1 MIAFFILIVSII
13 LNIVMLLFILK
24 IKKNSYKNDNTI
36 LKEILDKVS
45 TNELNFVDSSAINII
60 NVLKQH
66 YKIDFCTI
74 LIKENDTL
82 KVIASNVD
90 LLYYDELEKHCCDLL
105 TKTKGRAIIN
115 TGEDTFLDYNSAN
128 KRAIKYSY
136 FIPLG
141 NIGALFIENHDIYAG
156 NDFEVE
162 FFTVV
167 MKNIGIILQNCIYQ
181 DKISTLAM
189 KDNLTSL
196 YNRNYMIKH
205 IEILQ
210 KKEVPIIL
218 AIMDIDKF
226 KNVNDTYGHDFGDLV
241 LKESSNFIKNRLE
254 DDDEIYRWGGEEFL
268 ILIKNSDIYASK
280 VICEKILNDI
290 RQHELAYK
298 DENIKVTMTFGLAEF
313 NLENND
319 IERVLKQADVNLYK
333 GKSTIKNCVVID

>member
-1 MIAFFILIVSII
+1 MIAFFILIGSII

-82 KVIASNVD
+82 KVITSNVD

-128 KRAIKYSY
+128 KRDIKYSY

-181 DKISTLAM
+181 DKISKLAM

-196 YNRNYMIKH
+196 YNRNYLMKH
-205 IEILQ
+205 IEILR

-226 KNVNDTYGHDFGDLV
+226 KNVNDTYGHDFGDVV
-241 LKESSNFIKNRLE
+241 LKEASNFIKNRLE
-254 DDDEIYRWGGEEFL
+254 DDDEIYRWGGEEFVISFTNQDMNMVFEKL
-268 ILIKNSDIYASK
+268 NNIREELSNYNITDGVTNLKITAS
-280 VICEKILNDI
+280 
-290 RQHELAYK
+290 
-298 DENIKVTMTFGLAEF
+298 FGLAEF
-313 NLENND
+313 SEGLTLDNC
-319 IERVLKQADVNLYK
+319 LKSADDGLYK
-333 GKSTIKNCVVID
+333 SKENGRNQINIA

>member
-141 NIGALFIENHDIYAG
+141 NIGALFIENHDIYVG

-254 DDDEIYRWGGEEFL
+254 DDDEIYRWGGEEFVISFTNQDMNMVFEKL
-268 ILIKNSDIYASK
+268 NNIREELSNYNITDGVTNLKITAS
-280 VICEKILNDI
+280 
-290 RQHELAYK
+290 
-298 DENIKVTMTFGLAEF
+298 FGLAEF
-313 NLENND
+313 SKGLTLDNC
-319 IERVLKQADVNLYK
+319 LKSADDGLYK
-333 GKSTIKNCVVID
+333 SKENGRNQINIA

>member
-181 DKISTLAM
+181 DKISKLAM

-226 KNVNDTYGHDFGDLV
+226 KNVNDTYGHDFGDV
-241 LKESSNFIKNRLE
+241 ILKEASNFIKNRLE
-254 DDDEIYRWGGEEFL
+254 DDDEIYRWGGEEFVISFTNQDMNMVFEKL
-268 ILIKNSDIYASK
+268 NNIREELSNYNITDGVNNLKITAS
-280 VICEKILNDI
+280 
-290 RQHELAYK
+290 
-298 DENIKVTMTFGLAEF
+298 FGLAEF
-313 NLENND
+313 SEGLTLDNC
-319 IERVLKQADVNLYK
+319 LKRADDGLYK
-333 GKSTIKNCVVID
+333 SKENGRNQINIA

>member
-13 LNIVMLLFILK
+13 LNIVMLLLILK

-254 DDDEIYRWGGEEFL
+254 DDDEIYRWGGEEFVISFTNQDMNMVFEKL
-268 ILIKNSDIYASK
+268 NNIREELSNYSITDGVTNLKITAS
-280 VICEKILNDI
+280 
-290 RQHELAYK
+290 
-298 DENIKVTMTFGLAEF
+298 FGLAEF
-313 NLENND
+313 SEGLTLDNC
-319 IERVLKQADVNLYK
+319 LKSADDGLYK
-333 GKSTIKNCVVID
+333 SKENGRNQINIA

>member
-1 MIAFFILIVSII
+1 MLIIIILIVLLIISLSI
-13 LNIVMLLFILK
+13 NVLLIQK
-24 IKKNSYKNDNTI
+24 SKKVNDSFI

-74 LIKENDTL
+74 LIKENDNL
-82 KVIASNVD
+82 KVIASDVD
-90 LLYYDELEKHCCDLL
+90 LLYYDELEKHCCYLL

-141 NIGALFIENHDIYAG
+141 NIGALYIENHDNYAG

-189 KDNLTSL
+189 RDNLTSL

-205 IEILQ
+205 MEILQ

-226 KNVNDTYGHDFGDLV
+226 KNVNDTYGHDFGDVV
-241 LKESSNFIKNRLE
+241 LKEASNFIKNRLE
-254 DDDEIYRWGGEEFL
+254 DDDEIYRWGGEEFVISFTNQDMNIVFEKL
-268 ILIKNSDIYASK
+268 NNIREELSNYNITDGVTNLKITAS
-280 VICEKILNDI
+280 
-290 RQHELAYK
+290 
-298 DENIKVTMTFGLAEF
+298 FGLAEF
-313 NLENND
+313 SEGLTLD
-319 IERVLKQADVNLYK
+319 KCLKRADDGLYK
-333 GKSTIKNCVVID
+333 SKENGRNQINIA

>member
-254 DDDEIYRWGGEEFL
+254 DDDEIYRWGGEEFVISFTNQDMNMVFEKL
-268 ILIKNSDIYASK
+268 NNIREELSNYNITDGVTNLKITAS
-280 VICEKILNDI
+280 
-290 RQHELAYK
+290 
-298 DENIKVTMTFGLAEF
+298 FGLAEF
-313 NLENND
+313 SKGLTLDNC
-319 IERVLKQADVNLYK
+319 LKSADDGLYK
-333 GKSTIKNCVVID
+333 SKENGRNQINIA

>member
-1 MIAFFILIVSII
+1 MIAFFILIGSII

-82 KVIASNVD
+82 KVITSNVD

-181 DKISTLAM
+181 DKISKLAM

-196 YNRNYMIKH
+196 YNRNYLMKH
-205 IEILQ
+205 IEILR

-226 KNVNDTYGHDFGDLV
+226 KNVNDTYGHDFGDVV
-241 LKESSNFIKNRLE
+241 LKEASNFIKNRLE
-254 DDDEIYRWGGEEFL
+254 DDDEIYRWGGEEFVISFTNQDMNMVFEKL
-268 ILIKNSDIYASK
+268 NNIREELSNYNITDGVTNLKITAS
-280 VICEKILNDI
+280 
-290 RQHELAYK
+290 
-298 DENIKVTMTFGLAEF
+298 FGLAEF
-313 NLENND
+313 SEGLTLDNC
-319 IERVLKQADVNLYK
+319 LKSADDGLYK
-333 GKSTIKNCVVID
+333 SKENGRNQINIA

>member
-189 KDNLTSL
+189 KDNLTSS

-254 DDDEIYRWGGEEFL
+254 DDDEIYRWGGEEFVISFTNQDMNMVFEKL
-268 ILIKNSDIYASK
+268 NNIREELSNYNITDGVTNLKITAS
-280 VICEKILNDI
+280 
-290 RQHELAYK
+290 
-298 DENIKVTMTFGLAEF
+298 FGLAEF
-313 NLENND
+313 SKGLTLDNC
-319 IERVLKQADVNLYK
+319 LKSADDGLYK
-333 GKSTIKNCVVID
+333 SKENGRNQINIA

>member
-254 DDDEIYRWGGEEFL
+254 DDDEIYRWGGEEFVISFTNQDMNMVFEKL
-268 ILIKNSDIYASK
+268 NNIREELSNYNITDGVTNLKITAS
-280 VICEKILNDI
+280 
-290 RQHELAYK
+290 
-298 DENIKVTMTFGLAEF
+298 FGLAEF
-313 NLENND
+313 SEGLTLDNC
-319 IERVLKQADVNLYK
+319 LKSADDGLYK
-333 GKSTIKNCVVID
+333 SKENGRNQINIA

>member
-1 MIAFFILIVSII
+1 MIAFFILIDSII

-82 KVIASNVD
+82 KVITSNVD

-181 DKISTLAM
+181 DKISKLAM

-196 YNRNYMIKH
+196 YNRNYLMKH
-205 IEILQ
+205 IEILR
-210 KKEVPIIL
+210 KKKVPIIL

-226 KNVNDTYGHDFGDLV
+226 KNVNDTYGHDFGDVV
-241 LKESSNFIKNRLE
+241 LKEASNFIKNRLE
-254 DDDEIYRWGGEEFL
+254 DDDEIYRWGGEEFVISFTNQDMNMVFEKL
-268 ILIKNSDIYASK
+268 NNIREELSNYNITDGVTNLKITAS
-280 VICEKILNDI
+280 
-290 RQHELAYK
+290 
-298 DENIKVTMTFGLAEF
+298 FGLAEF
-313 NLENND
+313 SEGLTLDNC
-319 IERVLKQADVNLYK
+319 LKSADDGLYK
-333 GKSTIKNCVVID
+333 SKENGRNQINIA

>member
-254 DDDEIYRWGGEEFL
+254 DDDEIYRWGGEEFVISFTNQDMNMVFEKL
-268 ILIKNSDIYASK
+268 NNIREELSNYNITDDVTNLKITAS
-280 VICEKILNDI
+280 
-290 RQHELAYK
+290 
-298 DENIKVTMTFGLAEF
+298 FGLAEF
-313 NLENND
+313 SEGLTLDNC
-319 IERVLKQADVNLYK
+319 LKRADDGLYK
-333 GKSTIKNCVVID
+333 SKENGRNQINIA

>member
-13 LNIVMLLFILK
+13 LNIVMLLFILE

-254 DDDEIYRWGGEEFL
+254 DDDEIYRWGGEEFVISFTNQDMNMVFEKL
-268 ILIKNSDIYASK
+268 NNIREELSNYNITDGVTNLKITAS
-280 VICEKILNDI
+280 
-290 RQHELAYK
+290 
-298 DENIKVTMTFGLAEF
+298 FGLAEF
-313 NLENND
+313 SKGLTLDNC
-319 IERVLKQADVNLYK
+319 LKSADDGLYK
-333 GKSTIKNCVVID
+333 SKENGRNQINIA

>member
-1 MIAFFILIVSII
+1 M
-13 LNIVMLLFILK
+13 
-24 IKKNSYKNDNTI
+24 
-36 LKEILDKVS
+36 
-45 TNELNFVDSSAINII
+45 
-60 NVLKQH
+60 
-66 YKIDFCTI
+66 
-74 LIKENDTL
+74 
-82 KVIASNVD
+82 
-90 LLYYDELEKHCCDLL
+90 
-105 TKTKGRAIIN
+105 
-115 TGEDTFLDYNSAN
+115 
-128 KRAIKYSY
+128 
-136 FIPLG
+136 
-141 NIGALFIENHDIYAG
+141 FIENHDIYAG

-254 DDDEIYRWGGEEFL
+254 DDDEIYRWGGEEFVISFTNQDMNMVFEKL
-268 ILIKNSDIYASK
+268 NNIREELSNYNITDGVTNLKITAS
-280 VICEKILNDI
+280 
-290 RQHELAYK
+290 
-298 DENIKVTMTFGLAEF
+298 FGLAEF
-313 NLENND
+313 SKGLTLDNC
-319 IERVLKQADVNLYK
+319 LKSADDGLYK
-333 GKSTIKNCVVID
+333 SKENGRNQINIA

>member
-24 IKKNSYKNDNTI
+24 IKKNSCKNDNTI

-254 DDDEIYRWGGEEFL
+254 DDDEIYRWGGEEFVISFTNQDMNMVFEKL
-268 ILIKNSDIYASK
+268 NNIREELSNYNITDGVTNLKITAS
-280 VICEKILNDI
+280 
-290 RQHELAYK
+290 
-298 DENIKVTMTFGLAEF
+298 FGLAEF
-313 NLENND
+313 SKGLTLDNC
-319 IERVLKQADVNLYK
+319 LKSADDGLYK
-333 GKSTIKNCVVID
+333 SKENGRNQINIA